1 MGRNPPLLLRPAATL
16 SRVNRIRPLV
26 ILTAVALALA
36 VPTNA
41 HAVDIGKAGFDTR
54 TPPASAPAG
63 VSPEVFFDSTSGT
76 YYLLTTSMPPTQYRS
91 SDGVNWSPVGNQLP
105 MGIDWSIVQEGPSS
119 YRLYYA
125 EMAPTSPGA
134 QPSKP
139 CAPGSKRLRY
149 ATSSDLVTW
158 TSQPEVLLDDVGC
171 GVPHVMKTSN
181 GQYFLYFNKQD
192 TVHGVRVATSADGLV
207 WAERPGIVAATE
219 DLVDPAPIEMP
230 DGSFVMIASSLGGPQ
245 SASGL
250 QELQILDSRD
260 AITWKLRPQKLYVA
274 QGASALDPSVELIDG
289 KLRVWY
295 GYAPGG
301 DHNASRIAVGTVTF
315 DGSGQQP
322 NTSTVTKK
330 RPGDV
335 CTKKGAKS
343 GKLVCAKKKGELIW
357 KPRR

>member
-1 MGRNPPLLLRPAATL
+1 MRRTRTL
-16 SRVNRIRPLV
+16 T
-26 ILTAVALALA
+26 ILTAIALSL
-36 VPTNA
+36 TLSTSA
-41 HAVDIGKAGFDTR
+41 HAVDIDKAGFDTS
-54 TPPASAPAG
+54 TPPASAPVG

-91 SDGVNWSPVGNQLP
+91 NDGVTWFPVGNQLP
-105 MGIDWSIVQEGPSS
+105 MGLDWSIVQEGPSN

-158 TSQPEVLLDDVGC
+158 TSQPGTLLEDVGC
-171 GVPHVMKTSN
+171 GVPHVMKTSD
-181 GQYFLYFNKQD
+181 GRYFLYFNKQD
-192 TVHGVRVATSADGLV
+192 TVHGVRVATSADGLT
-207 WAERPGIVAATE
+207 WAERPGIIADTE

-230 DGSFVMIASSLGGPQ
+230 DGSFVMIASSMGGPQ

-274 QGASALDPSVELIDG
+274 NGASVLDPSVELIDG

-301 DHNASRIAVGTVTF
+301 DHNASRIAAGTVTF

-322 NTSTVTKK
+322 SASTMTKK
-330 RPGDV
+330 RPGDL
-335 CTKKGAKS
+335 CKKKGAKS
-343 GKLVCAKKKGELIW
+343 GKLICAKHKGELMW